1 MQLIRITSDE
11 ARMTEVLTKE
21 FGEEIAKNM
30 MRAVKCNGMSAY
42 GRLMVRQSGKSYL
55 LFRLTAGE
63 DAENA

>member
-1 MQLIRITSDE
+1 MQLIKTTTDE
-11 ARMTEVLTKE
+11 KEIFEILKTE
-21 FGEEIAKNM
+21 FGKAIAFDM
-30 MRAVKCNGMSAY
+30 MRAVKRNGMSAY

>member
-21 FGEEIAKNM
+21 FGEEIAKDM
-30 MRAVKCNGMSAY
+30 MRAVKRNGMSAY

-55 LFRLTAGE
+55 LFRLTAGGGR
-63 DAENA
+63 